1 MNSPKTRQHK
11 FVEKFPVVAAILMA
25 IFWMFLF
32 ELIEGVIN
40 LGIHMV
46 ISGYDAAT
54 GPVGLFAGTANQRV
68 RCRNRAGRTLCRN
81 CDYADF
87 V

>member
-1 MNSPKTRQHK
+1 MNSQKTRQHK
-11 FVEKFPVVAAILMA
+11 FVEKFPVPAAILMA

-32 ELIEGVIN
+32 ELIEI
-40 LGIHMV
+40 
-46 ISGYDAAT
+46 
-54 GPVGLFAGTANQRV
+54 ANQRV